1 MVMRIGRIRENLGW
15 VTLSG
20 SVGIRENLSLF
31 TMSGSIFALELAH
44 WLIDQWGSGSGRGE
58 RKRVSL

>member
-44 WLIDQWGSGSGRGE
+44 
-58 RKRVSL
+58 